1 MSCAVKIVMIRQ
13 YLFKKEITDETILC
27 SGRLLNGR
35 SYRFE

>member
-1 MSCAVKIVMIRQ
+1 MFFAVKIIMIRQ

-35 SYRFE
+35 SYRAE